1 MGYIIVCIL
10 SALAKSLTLK
20 EAKVN
25 ILGMRA
31 NNNPFQIGLN
41 LAAIFLNL

>member
-1 MGYIIVCIL
+1 MGYIIVCTL
-10 SALAKSLTLK
+10 SALAKSLTLN

-31 NNNPFQIGLN
+31 NNTPFQMGLN
-41 LAAIFLNL
+41 LAAIFLSL